1 MNEELLFKYIYG
13 KASQAEKEKVAE
25 WIDADSDNLKQFLE
39 LRKTYDIMI
48 WQDEELLQKKSAK
61 IISFRRVVKRV
72 IQIAAMFVV
81 TVGLGF
87 IISQYSFEEEVKM
100 QTIYVPAGQH
110 MQVALVDGT
119 KVWINGN
126 STFSF
131 PGKFSKGIRGVKLD
145 GEAYFEVQKDKE
157 RQFIVTTPHQSGIR
171 VLGTKFNVKAYQ
183 NNENVTTTLVEGR
196 VNFEFY
202 NDMHHKQSIAMKP
215 GQKAVYNSSTNKVN
229 IYTTSGEKELS
240 WKEGKLIF
248 DHSSLKDVLA
258 MLSEKYDVEFI
269 VDKNVSKGD
278 SFSGTFVNMSLEQIL
293 NYIKASSKVRWQ
305 YLNNQHIDK
314 EKTKIKIY

>member
-25 WIDADSDNLKQFLE
+25 WIDADVNNLKQFLE
-39 LRKTYDIMI
+39 LRKTYDAMI
-48 WQDEELLQKKSAK
+48 WQDEEVLRKKSVK
-61 IISFRRVVKRV
+61 TISFRRVAVRAM
-72 IQIAAMFVV
+72 QIAAMFIVV
-81 TVGLGF
+81 VGMGYLV
-87 IISQYSFEEEVKM
+87 SKYSSEEEVKM

-131 PGKFSKGIRGVKLD
+131 PGKFSKEIRGVKLD
-145 GEAYFEVQKDKE
+145 GEAYFEVQKDKK
-157 RQFIVTTPHQSGIR
+157 RQFIVTTPHQSDIR

-240 WKEGKLIF
+240 WKLGKIIF
-248 DHSSLKDVLA
+248 DHTSLKDVLA

-269 VDKNVSKGD
+269 VDKNVAKD
-278 SFSGTFVNMSLEQIL
+278 DLFSGTFVNMSLEQIL

-305 YLNNQHIDK
+305 YLSNQHTDK